1 MKKKIEEIL
10 DILIE
15 EIKEGKDIDACVKE
29 YPEYAD
35 ELKPLLLLA
44 TRIEESTKPEVD
56 SLVFNRTMAKVSS
69 LEEQSMVKSP
79 LFGLRTLVF
88 RPVVLRTASIILIF
102 TFILSMTFSFS
113 ADSLPGDFLYPV
125 RCFGEKAQLVMTF
138 SNEGKAELHLKLAD
152 RKTEDFILTFK
163 KEEKINREL
172 LNAMFDET
180 SNALRYCRF
189 LSSDE
194 CSALI
199 SKAKDCCQSQLK
211 VLEAIEPLVRGSD
224 CSLVAEAIDKC
235 SARCQCVD
243 SCPCGDAHLC
253 GE

>member
-10 DILIE
+10 DILIG
-15 EIKEGKDIDACVKE
+15 EIKEGKSVDSCLKE

-35 ELKPLLLLA
+35 ELRPLLLLA
-44 TRIEESTKPEVD
+44 ARIEESPKPEVD
-56 SLVFNRTMAKVSS
+56 LVAFKRAMTKVNS
-69 LEEQSMVKSP
+69 LEEQGKVKNS
-79 LFGLRTLVF
+79 LFALRAHIF
-88 RPVVLRTASIILIF
+88 RPVVLRTASIVLVF

-113 ADSLPGDFLYPV
+113 ANSLPGDFLYPV

-138 SNEGKAELHLKLAD
+138 GDEGKAELHLKLAD
-152 RKTEDFILTFK
+152 RKTEDFILSFNK
-163 KEEKINREL
+163 KEKINKEL

-180 SNALRYCRF
+180 SNALRYCKF
-189 LSSDE
+189 LSADK
-194 CSALI
+194 CSTLV

-211 VLEAIEPLVRGSD
+211 VLKVIEPLVQGSD
-224 CSLVAEAIDKC
+224 CSLVSEAIDKC

-243 SCPCGDAHLC
+243 ACPCSDAHRC

>member
-15 EIKEGKDIDACVKE
+15 EIKEGKGVEESLKE

-35 ELKPLLLLA
+35 ELKTLLLLA
-44 TRIEESTKPEVD
+44 GNIERTPRPEVD
-56 SLVFNRTMAKVSS
+56 PVAFNRTMAKVNS
-69 LEEQSMVKSP
+69 LEEQSALKNA
-79 LFGLRTLVF
+79 LFALRTLIF
-88 RPVVLRTASIILIF
+88 RPVVLRAASIVLIF

-113 ADSLPGDFLYPV
+113 ANSLPGDFLYPV

-152 RKTEDFILTFK
+152 RRAEDFILTFK
-163 KEEKINREL
+163 KGEKINKEL
-172 LNAMFDET
+172 LDAMFDET

-194 CSALI
+194 CSTLL

-211 VLEAIEPLVRGSD
+211 VLKVIEPLVSDSD
-224 CSLVAEAIDKC
+224 CSLLTEAIDRC
-235 SARCQCVD
+235 SVRCRCVD
-243 SCPCGDAHLC
+243 SCGCSDIHRC